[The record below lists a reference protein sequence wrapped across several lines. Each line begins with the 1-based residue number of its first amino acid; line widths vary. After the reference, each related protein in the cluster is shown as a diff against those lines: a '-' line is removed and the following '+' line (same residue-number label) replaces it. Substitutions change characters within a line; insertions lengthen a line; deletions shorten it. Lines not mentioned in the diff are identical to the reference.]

1 MNDWNYKEW
10 LEPDDDGIDIDTVTE
25 TGTLKDWDFVFE
37 NDKGLF
43 NCTCDIEYEY
53 EYDRIVNGKEEDYEN
68 FDEDLKITFLKVVN
82 LEATECERQYEPG
95 WTLNEISEDVQ
106 KFFGEC
112 SLEDIE
118 EYTGVTLEDIK

>member
-1 MNDWNYKEW
+1 MNNYKEW
-10 LEPDDDGIDIDTVTE
+10 LEPDDDGIDLDTVTE
-25 TGTLKDWDFVFE
+25 TGTLKNWDFVFE

-53 EYDRIVNGKEEDYEN
+53 EYDRIVNGKEEDYED

-82 LEATECERQYEPG
+82 LEATKCERQYEPG
-95 WTLNEISEDVQ
+95 WTLNEISEDIQ
-106 KFFGEC
+106 KFFDEC

-118 EYTGVTLEDIK
+118 EYTNVTLEDIK